1 MMTAQ
6 MVLSENNSSHLLVTR
21 LFRVAEILVRQAE
34 QAETADSDAENGSQN
49 HDCAEIG
56 YREAED
62 TLGIP

>member
-6 MVLSENNSSHLLVTR
+6 VVVSENNPSHLLVTR
-21 LFRVAEILVRQAE
+21 LFKVAEILIRQAE
-34 QAETADSDAENGSQN
+34 NTDSDAEKGSQN